1 MTPEIH
7 CKAIVFDFD
16 GTLADSMPFLEE
28 IGVATMM
35 KHYGVSREDATQRY
49 RSTTGLP
56 YEHQIKSNF
65 PGDPRN
71 EEAIEEFEQLKI
83 ERIFDQELFSDT
95 VAVVEQ
101 LNDKGIEVFVSSST
115 FQPTI
120 EEYFRRRRI
129 IGMFKAIVGY
139 RPGFEK
145 GADHFNHIHREFD
158 IPFTD
163 MIFVGDSLK
172 DQKRAEGFCR
182 FIALT
187 GMFTESDF
195 RRQNH
200 QGAVIDSLSALLS
213 LVSLAHD

>member
-1 MTPEIH
+1 MATKMP

-35 KHYGVSREDATQRY
+35 KYFGVTREDATQRY

-56 YEHQIKSNF
+56 YEHQVKLNF
-65 PGDPRN
+65 PDNTKN
-71 EEAIEEFEQLKI
+71 EAAIEEFEALKI
-83 ERIFDQELFSDT
+83 ANIFDQDLMPGS
-95 VAVVEQ
+95 VAAVEH
-101 LNDKGIEVFVSSST
+101 LAASGIEVFVSSST

-120 EEYFRRRRI
+120 EKYFERRGLSHLFTDI
-129 IGMFKAIVGY
+129 IGY

-145 GADHFNHIHREFD
+145 GADHFKYISEEHGIDFK
-158 IPFTD
+158 D

-172 DQKRAEGFCR
+172 DHKRSEGFCR

-187 GMFTESDF
+187 GMFSEEDF
-195 RRQNH
+195 RNEGHIGPVVQ
-200 QGAVIDSLSALLS
+200 SLSEIPDYVEPS
-213 LVSLAHD
+213 